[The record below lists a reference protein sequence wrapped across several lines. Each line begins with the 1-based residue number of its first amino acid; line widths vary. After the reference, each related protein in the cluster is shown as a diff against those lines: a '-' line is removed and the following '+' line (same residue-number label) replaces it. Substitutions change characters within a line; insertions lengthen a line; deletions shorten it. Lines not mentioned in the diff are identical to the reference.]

1 MLLYIYMS
9 VFGVLRAVEG
19 FETGTAL
26 LEGSN
31 VNPLFNIYYNFVFNI
46 LFITFNIYI

>member
-1 MLLYIYMS
+1 MGDMS

-31 VNPLFNIYYNFVFNI
+31 VSPRTLQVS
-46 LFITFNIYI
+46 LAKAT